1 MFLKIIINYSILI
14 GVLYRNPEVASEHS
28 RSHELEDRIS
38 SLAYFTVDPAN
49 FDAQDSTIPCVS
61 AKCAYQHREK
71 HYHCLWVRF
80 VINMY

>member
-1 MFLKIIINYSILI
+1 LSYKLKSLSENNFNMEPDF
-14 GVLYRNPEVASEHS
+14 YRNPEVASEHS

-61 AKCAYQHREK
+61 AKCAFQHREK
-71 HYHCLWVRF
+71 HYHCLWVSQE
-80 VINMY
+80 